1 MRHCIIYLLGYQ
13 GVGKLTIARAIGQ
26 RTEAVLI
33 DNHLTANPVFTAV
46 ANDQLGGI
54 PSSVKDKIDRV
65 RAAVF
70 DAIVEDAPPGL
81 SYILTDVLMDDDL
94 GRRRYTTVL
103 DLAARRRAPLVPVL
117 LRCDDDEEYERRVT
131 DPERAKLLKQTDR
144 ERSLERRATRPLL
157 PVSHANLLALD
168 VSRMSPVEAA
178 RVILDHV
185 ESLTA

>member
-13 GVGKLTIARAIGQ
+13 GVGKLTIARAIRQ
-26 RTEAVLI
+26 LTEVVLI

-46 ANDQLGGI
+46 ANDRFGGI

-94 GRRRYTTVL
+94 GRRRFTTVL
-103 DLAARRRAPLVPVL
+103 DLAARRG
-117 LRCDDDEEYERRVT
+117 LRW
-131 DPERAKLLKQTDR
+131 
-144 ERSLERRATRPLL
+144 SL
-157 PVSHANLLALD
+157 SY
-168 VSRMSPVEAA
+168 
-178 RVILDHV
+178 
-185 ESLTA
+185 